1 MRPFFVS
8 IPLIVFLRARRFVNS
23 RCKAL
28 RKLFSSVLFRDDVEP
43 TVRVLAIDH
52 REGTNDVKA
61 KSDLLSTSSQS
72 IISVADRLHEQGDPE
87 RTYLYLKQFADLDD
101 PEILWRYGRSCAYVY
116 QLLVARDEQIHE
128 QRKVVDEGLKAAQR
142 AVDLNG
148 DNSHCIHVSLY
159 TTPRIQK

>member
-1 MRPFFVS
+1 MRQFFVS
-8 IPLIVFLRARRFVNS
+8 VPLLVFLRVRNS
-23 RCKAL
+23 RFKAL
-28 RKLFSSVLFRDDVEP
+28 GKIFSSVQFRDDVEP

-52 REGTNDVKA
+52 REATNNVKA
-61 KSDLLSTSSQS
+61 SELLPPSSQS
-72 IISVADRLHEQGDPE
+72 IVNVADRLHDQGDPE